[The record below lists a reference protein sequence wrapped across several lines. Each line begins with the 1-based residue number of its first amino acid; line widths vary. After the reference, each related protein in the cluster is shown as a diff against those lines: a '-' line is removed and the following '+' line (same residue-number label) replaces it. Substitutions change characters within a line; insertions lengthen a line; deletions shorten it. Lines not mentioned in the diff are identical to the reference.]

1 MIPLM
6 GAKKRNKSAT
16 AAKTRKGKSGR
27 SNSRPAQHKAAAKK
41 KKTDTAALA
50 VLNADKLKELYST
63 MMKCRMLAERI
74 GGTAKQEPQRVVTGL
89 EATLVG
95 AGAHLLPQDCIALEH
110 GSFIASLIKGTPLHR
125 IIARNHVSQTGNGS
139 GKSRRGADGAATLSM
154 AKGLPLAQEMQ
165 GKGAVMLI
173 FCTHDAESLA
183 FDPEAMALAA
193 TQKLPFVSL
202 VERSFEARLQ
212 TNFPAASAPYVGVD
226 STFYP
231 VIPVDGCDAVAVFR
245 VAQEA
250 IRRAREGHGPAV
262 IECLTSRADVQARGA
277 ADRAAAR
284 HTAQDPISFMEQYL
298 RKRDLWSDDW
308 SRLTVAGFSRELDEA
323 LASVHEQEHLEADFD
338 NVYSSDGWSS
348 RRPTGTLLQP
358 AAIPTL

>member
-1 MIPLM
+1 M
-6 GAKKRNKSAT
+6 GTKKRNKPAA
-16 AAKTRKGKSGR
+16 AAKTRKGKSSG
-27 SNSRPAQHKAAAKK
+27 SNSRPARRKAAAKK
-41 KKTDTAALA
+41 KKIDTAVLA

-63 MMKCRMLAERI
+63 MMKCRILAERI
-74 GGTAKQEPQRVVTGL
+74 RGTGSQKSQRVVTGI

-110 GSFIASLIKGTPLHR
+110 GSFSASLIKGTPLHL
-125 IIARNHVSQTGNGS
+125 IVARNQVSQTGNGAGES
-139 GKSRRGADGAATLSM
+139 GPGADGAATLNM
-154 AKGLPLAQEMQ
+154 AKGLALAQEMK

-173 FCTHDAESLA
+173 FCAHDAESLA
-183 FDPEAMALAA
+183 FDPEAMAMAA

-212 TNFPAASAPYVGVD
+212 TNIAAALGPYVG
-226 STFYP
+226 
-231 VIPVDGCDAVAVFR
+231 VFR

-277 ADRAAAR
+277 ADRSTAR
-284 HTAQDPISFMEQYL
+284 HAAQDPISFMEQYL

-308 SRLTVAGFSRELDEA
+308 SRSMVAGFTRELDAA
-323 LASVHEQEHLEADFD
+323 LASVYEPTHLEADFD

-348 RRPTGTLLQP
+348 RRPAGTLLQP
-358 AAIPTL
+358 AAVPTP